1 MGLVERRTAA
11 LLAGA
16 CAVAALGM
24 TSAFAQDGVSD
35 DKQGRVTLL
44 DRIVVGAGVEKVA
57 VDTPQAVTVV
67 NQDDLDKEQATTI
80 GDVLDRVPGVTA
92 IGSDRVV
99 GQSFNIRGI
108 GGLAAA
114 DESKIIITV
123 DGATKFY
130 EQYRM
135 GSFFSDPELYKQV
148 EVLRGPAS
156 STLYGSGAL
165 GGVINMTTKDASDF
179 LADGMTSALRLKTT
193 LDSNRGGVL
202 GSAIMAH
209 RFSDQTD
216 FLLSGNFRRAD
227 PYENGNGVKAPGSE
241 FESWSGLAK
250 LTHRFGMNDEQVVR
264 LSYQRWQSD
273 ADDTEY
279 SQTGTLSVFGTID
292 RLVTDQTAVFSYENP
307 ASDNPWLDL
316 TFNATYSDTTVEQD
330 DASNPPMFSPIF
342 APANYGYRTFSTKLE
357 NTMEY
362 QGGSF
367 ENYLTAGVQ
376 FSHQKRTATTSLG
389 GLTTHPE
396 GTDTKIGLY
405 VQDEFI
411 WDDRLTIIPGVRADF
426 ISLQPDASIAG
437 ASDVD
442 EVAFSPKIAA
452 HYKFNDTFAVFGSI
466 AHTERSPTLDELFSY
481 DVPTATY
488 PGGRLPSLSL
498 ELEKSNNFEA
508 GFSVSGYD
516 LITEGDALQFKTTAF
531 YNDLT
536 NLITPNPNTGMAT
549 PVVYYVNVDEAE
561 IYGVEVEA
569 AYDAESWFAS
579 AAYSHVHGEDSST
592 GATLNTIPADT
603 LSLTLGGRVP
613 ERNLEFGWRALFAGA
628 MTTGATTGP
637 YPSYQVHDAY
647 VSWKPDNGT
656 MAGFELQASVENI
669 FNEQYR
675 NNLAGDDG
683 KGRTFKLSL
692 AKTFGR

>member
-1 MGLVERRTAA
+1 MGLVERRAAA
-11 LLAGA
+11 LLAGV
-16 CAVAALGM
+16 CVFVVAASTG
-24 TSAFAQDGVSD
+24 AHAQDDEGGTG
-35 DKQGRVTLL
+35 KRGRVTLL
-44 DRIVVGAGVEKVA
+44 QRIVIGAGEEKVA

-67 NQDDLDKEQATTI
+67 NQEDIDKEQASTI
-80 GDVLDRVPGVTA
+80 GDVFDRIPGVTA
-92 IGSDRVV
+92 IGSDRVA

-108 GGLAAA
+108 GGLEAA
-114 DESKIIITV
+114 DESKIIVTV

-130 EQYRM
+130 EQYRL

-202 GSAIMAH
+202 GSAILAH
-209 RFSDQTD
+209 RFGEQTD
-216 FLLSGNFRRAD
+216 FLLTGNFRRAD
-227 PYENGNGVKAPGSE
+227 QYENGNGTPIAGSE
-241 FESWSGLAK
+241 FEAWSGLAK
-250 LTHRFGMNDEQVVR
+250 LTHRFGDNDEQVVR

-279 SQTGTLSVFGTID
+279 SQTGTLGFGTVD
-292 RLVTDQTAVFSYENP
+292 RRITDQTAVFSYENP

-316 TFNATYSDTTVEQD
+316 KFNVTYSDTTVEQD
-330 DASNPPMFSPIF
+330 DASFPSFISPIF
-342 APANYGYRTFSTKLE
+342 LPTDYAYRTWSAKLE
-357 NTMEY
+357 NTVEY

-367 ENYLTAGVQ
+367 ENYLTAGIQ
-376 FSHQKRTATTSLG
+376 ASHQTRIAATPLG
-389 GLTTHPE
+389 GLSTHPE

-405 VQDEFI
+405 VQNEFI
-411 WDDRLTIIPGVRADF
+411 WNEKLTLIPGARIDF
-426 ISLQPDASIAG
+426 ISLDPDATVAG
-437 ASDVD
+437 AVASD
-442 EVAFSPKIAA
+442 EIAFSPKLAA
-452 HYKFNDTFAVFGSI
+452 HYRFNENFALFGSL
-466 AHTERSPTLDELFSY
+466 AHTERSPTLDELFSFAA
-481 DVPTATY
+481 PNATY
-488 PGGRLPSLSL
+488 PGGRVQSPAL
-498 ELEKSNNFEA
+498 ETEKSNNYEI

-516 LITEGDALQFKTTAF
+516 LISVGDVLQIKTTGF

-536 NLITPNPNTGMAT
+536 NLITTNPNTGLAT
-549 PVVYYVNVDEAE
+549 PVPYYVNVNQAE

-569 AYDAESWFAS
+569 AYDADRWFAS
-579 AAYSHVHGEDSST
+579 AAYSHVHGEDKAT
-592 GATLNTIPADT
+592 GLTLNTIPSDT
-603 LSLTLGGRVP
+603 LALTLGGRIP
-613 ERNLEFGWRALFAGA
+613 ERNLEFGWRALFAGS

-647 VSWKPDNGT
+647 VTWKPEDGT
-656 MAGFELQASVENI
+656 LAGFELQASVENI

-683 KGRTFKLSL
+683 KGRTFKFTL